1 VLRADFS
8 GAPSFDEILGRVRQT
23 VLDALAHDAYPFPLL
38 VQQLQPERDP
48 SRSPLF
54 QVFFALQKPQL
65 LVQEGLAPFIMGA
78 EGARIELG
86 GLSLESM
93 SLEQQTAQ
101 FDLSLT
107 MTEVEGGLI
116 GSLDYNKELFDE
128 VTIRRM
134 AGHLQTLTGSLI
146 ATPEERVSRLPM
158 LTEGEQQLMAGWAH
172 TSVDYGQSEILAE
185 LFEQQASRTPEE
197 IALCFEDRTLTYA
210 ELNRRANKLAHWL
223 QAQGI
228 GPDVLVGVLLER
240 SIEMVVALLG
250 ILKVGAA
257 YVPLDPAYPQK
268 RLSFMIGDAR
278 AALILTERR
287 FSDLAGLAETRVFC
301 MDTDWELLAEQSEEN
316 PARSITPD
324 NLAYVIYT
332 SGSTGEPK
340 GAMNTHRAISNRLC
354 WMQATYHLDVR
365 DRVLQKTPFT
375 FDVSVWEFFW
385 PLITGARLVVARP
398 GGHQDSTYLATLIS
412 EQKITTLHFVPS
424 MLQAFLDNPKVAGCH
439 SLQRV
444 VCSGEALS
452 ADLQQRF
459 FSLLDCELHN
469 LYGPTEAA
477 VDVMFWAC
485 EKKSNRSFVPIGRAI
500 ANMQIHIVDQY
511 MQPVPIGV
519 PGELHIAGVGLARGY
534 FNRPDLTAEKFVSDP
549 FSSEPGARMYRT
561 GDLARYCVGGEIE
574 FLGRMDHQVKIRGF
588 RIELGEIETVL
599 VSHDAVRE
607 AIVVAQESQ
616 TGDKRLVAYVVPHQE
631 HLASLQ
637 PLFDAPGASSSAPD
651 SRREDARRSHRLP
664 NGLMIAHDGD
674 IQFNTMDI
682 YREVFE
688 KEIYLKHG
696 LTLSDGDCV
705 FDLGAHIGL
714 FTLFVNEKC
723 RDASIYAFEPIPP
736 TFEVLS
742 TNVSIP
748 GLNVKLF
755 NLGLAD
761 RVGVDRFNYYPR
773 MTGVSGRIAEPEEHK
788 RRRKPILSDWLRS
801 VSGGQPAA
809 MLSEQDLNDVL
820 DEYFKCETFDCR
832 LTTLSE
838 VIREHKVERID
849 LLKIDVE
856 ESELEVLSGVRDEDW
871 DRIKQMVLE
880 VESRETLDEIVPM
893 LKKRG
898 YEVFV
903 DRVGYGFSSDDKVE
917 QDTEQSGAGYMIY
930 CLRHQA
936 PEAQATEKPVRAA
949 FNVLRASPDS
959 PLSADDLRNYL
970 LVKLPD
976 YMVPSAFVLLDRMP
990 LLSNGKVDRKAL
1002 PLAGKLRRETEQGY
1016 VAARNEVEQAV
1027 AEILA
1032 EVLGLHKIGVHD
1044 DFFKLGGHSLLA
1056 TQVMSRILE
1065 KFQVELPI
1073 QQLFEQPTVAGFVES
1088 LLNTGGFRPETF
1100 DPITK
1105 VNQSSDELL
1114 LAKIDQLTDEEV
1126 ETLLRRVAAQDRGEE

>member
-1 VLRADFS
+1 
-8 GAPSFDEILGRVRQT
+8 
-23 VLDALAHDAYPFPLL
+23 
-38 VQQLQPERDP
+38 
-48 SRSPLF
+48 
-54 QVFFALQKPQL
+54 
-65 LVQEGLAPFIMGA
+65 
-78 EGARIELG
+78 
-86 GLSLESM
+86 
-93 SLEQQTAQ
+93 
-101 FDLSLT
+101 
-107 MTEVEGGLI
+107 
-116 GSLDYNKELFDE
+116 
-128 VTIRRM
+128 
-134 AGHLQTLTGSLI
+134 
-146 ATPEERVSRLPM
+146 
-158 LTEGEQQLMAGWAH
+158 
-172 TSVDYGQSEILAE
+172 
-185 LFEQQASRTPEE
+185 
-197 IALCFEDRTLTYA
+197 
-210 ELNRRANKLAHWL
+210 
-223 QAQGI
+223 
-228 GPDVLVGVLLER
+228 
-240 SIEMVVALLG
+240 
-250 ILKVGAA
+250 
-257 YVPLDPAYPQK
+257 
-268 RLSFMIGDAR
+268 
-278 AALILTERR
+278 
-287 FSDLAGLAETRVFC
+287 
-301 MDTDWELLAEQSEEN
+301 
-316 PARSITPD
+316 
-324 NLAYVIYT
+324 
-332 SGSTGEPK
+332 
-340 GAMNTHRAISNRLC
+340 
-354 WMQATYHLDVR
+354 
-365 DRVLQKTPFT
+365 
-375 FDVSVWEFFW
+375 
-385 PLITGARLVVARP
+385 
-398 GGHQDSTYLATLIS
+398 
-412 EQKITTLHFVPS
+412 
-424 MLQAFLDNPKVAGCH
+424 
-439 SLQRV
+439 
-444 VCSGEALS
+444 
-452 ADLQQRF
+452 
-459 FSLLDCELHN
+459 
-469 LYGPTEAA
+469 
-477 VDVMFWAC
+477 
-485 EKKSNRSFVPIGRAI
+485 
-500 ANMQIHIVDQY
+500 
-511 MQPVPIGV
+511 
-519 PGELHIAGVGLARGY
+519 
-534 FNRPDLTAEKFVSDP
+534 
-549 FSSEPGARMYRT
+549 
-561 GDLARYCVGGEIE
+561 
-574 FLGRMDHQVKIRGF
+574 
-588 RIELGEIETVL
+588 
-599 VSHDAVRE
+599 
-607 AIVVAQESQ
+607 
-616 TGDKRLVAYVVPHQE
+616 
-631 HLASLQ
+631 
-637 PLFDAPGASSSAPD
+637 
-651 SRREDARRSHRLP
+651 
-664 NGLMIAHDGD
+664 
-674 IQFNTMDI
+674 
-682 YREVFE
+682 
-688 KEIYLKHG
+688 
-696 LTLSDGDCV
+696 
-705 FDLGAHIGL
+705 
-714 FTLFVNEKC
+714 
-723 RDASIYAFEPIPP
+723 
-736 TFEVLS
+736 
-742 TNVSIP
+742 
-748 GLNVKLF
+748 
-755 NLGLAD
+755 
-761 RVGVDRFNYYPR
+761 